1 MRFTCI
7 KIVTFFLLSTNVC
20 AQLKIKKRAFINA
33 STQLDYIIYD
43 NSKERAVR
51 DVILFL
57 HGGGQSGEEPQLPS
71 ILNESFT
78 HPYFFIL
85 PHLDNKRAF
94 WNKTVV
100 MELLYSILDE
110 FDLNQV
116 NIHLAGFSRG
126 ASAAWELA
134 MEYPDQ
140 WSSLT
145 VVSGRAPLPIYA
157 HWISDK
163 LPINIF
169 HSEIDD
175 KMPFEEV
182 ERFVQS
188 LKKRNHFID
197 FKTENKIGHELGEFA
212 FNQEFFDAIEQLE
225 FTGMN
230 EDDFIDLREVS
241 HRFEYDM
248 RYAVSNNFLKQKVYP
263 CARCVLRVKTAKS
276 LIKAASALQSLGYKI
291 LLFDC
296 YRPQSVQ
303 YEMWK
308 ILPDAKYVANPDKG
322 SMHNRGG
329 AVDISLIT
337 EDGQV
342 LDMGTDFDH
351 FGEQAHRN
359 YEHLTSAQAKNRK
372 ILDEAMFEAGFE
384 GISTEWWHFNLP
396 DARTYPLAN
405 FQFDCDQ
412 SE

>member
-1 MRFTCI
+1 
-7 KIVTFFLLSTNVC
+7 
-20 AQLKIKKRAFINA
+20 
-33 STQLDYIIYD
+33 
-43 NSKERAVR
+43 
-51 DVILFL
+51 
-57 HGGGQSGEEPQLPS
+57 
-71 ILNESFT
+71 
-78 HPYFFIL
+78 
-85 PHLDNKRAF
+85 
-94 WNKTVV
+94 
-100 MELLYSILDE
+100 
-110 FDLNQV
+110 
-116 NIHLAGFSRG
+116 
-126 ASAAWELA
+126 
-134 MEYPDQ
+134 
-140 WSSLT
+140 
-145 VVSGRAPLPIYA
+145 
-157 HWISDK
+157 
-163 LPINIF
+163 
-169 HSEIDD
+169 
-175 KMPFEEV
+175 MPFEEV

-188 LKKRNHFID
+188 LKKRNPFIH

-212 FNQEFFDAIEQLE
+212 FNQELFDAIEQLE
-225 FTGMN
+225 FTVMN

-248 RYAVSNNFLKQKVYP
+248 RYAISNNFLKQKVYP

-359 YEHLTSAQAKNRK
+359 HEHLTSAQAKNRK

-384 GISTEWWHFNLP
+384 GISSEWWHFNLP